1 VEVVLEGDG
10 LHENAEEES
19 GGEEVADDGRLGLDL
34 GELDE
39 QAGGGEVKAGVRGAK
54 ESRFVGIFTRGR

>member
-10 LHENAEEES
+10 LHENAEEKS

-39 QAGGGEVKAGVRGAK
+39 QAGGGEVKAGEKG
-54 ESRFVGIFTRGR
+54 